1 MNSGLPLLE
10 PPCAL
15 NVTMSPGELSRSGSP
30 LTSRSRSLVT
40 AKPGLAN
47 ADGELV
53 KKPPPSRSLA
63 FAHRTVPPPASRPKP
78 INVRSAPIT
87 PRTILPPPGPVVAR
101 GSTCGTALMISL
113 TFRGT
118 QLGRIELGP
127 RDRPWTPPTHDGC
140 RAGPAHPTFP
150 ARVGDIP
157 ALARG
162 TFLSPDLRGI
172 RP

>member
-15 NVTMSPGELSRSGSP
+15 NVTMSPGELSRSGRP

-63 FAHRTVPPPASRPKP
+63 FAHDYGAATREQAKADQREECPDHAEDDL
-78 INVRSAPIT
+78 AA
-87 PRTILPPPGPVVAR
+87 PRTGRRAGLDLWNAAHGLTHLPRHPTWPH
-101 GSTCGTALMISL
+101 
-113 TFRGT
+113 
-118 QLGRIELGP
+118 QLG
-127 RDRPWTPPTHDGC
+127 PTRH
-140 RAGPAHPTFP
+140 
-150 ARVGDIP
+150 
-157 ALARG
+157 ALDASN
-162 TFLSPDLRGI
+162 T
-172 RP
+172 